1 MNLRVWVQEREK
13 AYLNRILQAAYDW
26 LVRDDFAK
34 NIIYDDDMFCR
45 WFQVILE
52 IVNDLERERDRERG
66 ERGREGTMRFFRLG
80 WDATFRMSF
89 TLL

>member
-66 ERGREGTMRFFRLG
+66 AREGG
-80 WDATFRMSF
+80 NDAVF
-89 TLL
+89 